1 MVGYGSDGI
10 YWGHGKPS
18 YKHENSGPNSCW
30 NWEVQTVLSRK
41 CTNEVN
47 EFLRSERS
55 DADEDRMVLCFV
67 ETASRS
73 HDVCTRELTAYRNGT
88 ISIEN
93 VKGCARKEFGLAMRN
108 LVQTSIAVG
117 ECRPI
122 P

>member
-1 MVGYGSDGI
+1 MVGYGPDGI

-18 YKHENSGPNSCW
+18 FKHEDSGPNSCW

-41 CTNEVN
+41 CTKEVN
-47 EFLRSERS
+47 EFLMSQRSET
-55 DADEDRMVLCFV
+55 DEDRMILCFV
-67 ETASRS
+67 EAASRS
-73 HDVCTRELTAYRNGT
+73 HNVCARELKNYGDGKG
-88 ISIEN
+88 SFDN
-93 VKGCARKEFGLAMRN
+93 VKSCARKQFGLAMRN